1 MYDKR
6 FDNKVRYM
14 NFGILG
20 EAKIAREHV
29 VPAILN
35 AGHTVTHV
43 GRRTPGKEALPKI
56 YGSAI
61 ETDYESLINDP
72 SVDAIYNP
80 LPNHLHVPYSIKALK
95 SNKHVLCEKPVALNL
110 DELTQLENAAKE
122 SKAFFY
128 EAFMVR
134 SHPQWHWLQN
144 LDIGQYQSSHF
155 IFSYPQQ
162 PAGNVRNLVKYG
174 GGPLFDIGCYAILS
188 GCMLFKGEP
197 KVLSAAAIMCD
208 EYETEKQ
215 VDATLRWP
223 NGETLSFTVSANA
236 ALCQAYTVLGS
247 NGWAKL
253 NVPINPPEKT
263 YAYWSNGGLQKG
275 SKVEFPACNHY
286 QLMVEE
292 FVSRSESGQES
303 DFLFTRIITKAIN
316 DIQEIT
322 ELTI

>member
-1 MYDKR
+1 
-6 FDNKVRYM
+6 M

-35 AGHTVTHV
+35 AGHKVTHV
-43 GRRTPGKEALPKI
+43 GRRILGQAALPKI
-56 YGSAI
+56 YGNAI
-61 ETDYESLINDP
+61 ETDYETLINEP

-80 LPNHLHVPYSIKALK
+80 LPNHLHVPYSIEALK
-95 SNKHVLCEKPVALNL
+95 ADKHVLCEKPVALNL
-110 DELTQLENAAKE
+110 DELSQLENAAKD

-134 SHPQWHWLQN
+134 SHPQWHWLKN
-144 LDIGQYQSSHF
+144 LDIGKYQSSHF

-162 PAGNVRNLVKYG
+162 PLGNVRNLIKYG

-188 GCMLFKGEP
+188 GCILFEGEP
-197 KVLSAAAIMCD
+197 KVLSAVAVKSE
-208 EYETEKQ
+208 EYEIEKQ

-223 NGETLSFTVSANA
+223 NGETLSLTVSANA
-236 ALCQAYTVLGS
+236 ALCQAFTVLGS

-253 NVPINPPEKT
+253 NVPVNPPETT

-275 SKVEFPACNHY
+275 TKVEFPASNHY

-292 FVSRSESGQES
+292 FVSRSESGHDS
-303 DFLFTRIITKAIN
+303 DFLFSRIVTKAIN
-316 DIQEIT
+316 DIQKIAG
-322 ELTI
+322 LTI